1 MSLKS
6 IDNIREW
13 SKELQ
18 KTDAVGIL
26 NEKLDAVEREVQER
40 YIALPVGDDG
50 IPIHVGD
57 VLEYVED
64 PEVRM
69 KAAYIAFDGKDYAI
83 ESYKTE
89 LPGFYDNWDV
99 CVRQYRPPTAEDILR
114 EFANVG
120 IRIGVKNGIK
130 TGEYKLYVDENAIAR
145 YAAKLQVKQ
154 VKAVGE

>member
-18 KTDAVGIL
+18 KTNVQSGML

-40 YIALPVGDDG
+40 YIALPVGNDG

-64 PEVRM
+64 PELLMR
-69 KAAYIAFDGKDYAI
+69 AAYIAFDGENYAI
-83 ESYKTE
+83 ECYETE
-89 LPGFYDNWDV
+89 SPSFYDSWDG
-99 CVRQYRPPTAEDILR
+99 VRQYRPPTAEDILR

-120 IRIGVKNGIK
+120 IRIGAENGIEA
-130 TGEYKLYVDENAIAR
+130 GEYKLYVDENAIAR

-154 VKAVGE
+154 AKVVGE